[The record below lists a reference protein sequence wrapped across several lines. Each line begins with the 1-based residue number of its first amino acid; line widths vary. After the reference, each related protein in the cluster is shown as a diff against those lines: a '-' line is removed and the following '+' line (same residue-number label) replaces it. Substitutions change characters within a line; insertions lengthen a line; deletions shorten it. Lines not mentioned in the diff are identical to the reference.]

1 MTPKEIRDRMRAIA
15 KRAEAYLPDL
25 NSSDEAKVKEAREKH
40 DKAMVEFDSVQRQL
54 EASEKVA
61 SREAQATGDL
71 QFESLADNAMPD
83 YVSSILNRG
92 NLQGRAAEINAELS
106 DLGVTPQSGGVVVPW
121 AVLERAARG
130 PQQRAVTGT
139 AQLPAAQNQRPIVGR
154 VFAPSLIDFFGA
166 EPVQVPQGTTELPII
181 TGAGSVVEQLAEGA
195 APGADPSAA
204 AFTTHALK
212 PKRLTGEAEMS
223 VEGMAQVPGLEQ
235 AIAADTLA
243 AIQDTVSGV
252 LLTGDGVGANLAG
265 FYSRVA
271 EPANDPAD
279 MVALAA
285 IVRWPGGSVDGI
297 YAQSEEDVAILV
309 GTQTYQTMTGIFF
322 TNSDNINTVRWIR
335 NERASLRVSAKVPN
349 GAGGGNAAAQAK
361 RQSVIIR
368 RGQRPNQ
375 SFFATWSAGPEI
387 VRDPY
392 SKADAGTLRLVW
404 HLLHDGL
411 VATRPAE
418 WRRLTVQHTA

>member
-1 MTPKEIRDRMRAIA
+1 MVAAA
-15 KRAEAYLPDL
+15 KRGEQAMNDMKSAKNKRDETAHAVAVADHVEAMD
-25 NSSDEAKVKEAREKH
+25 
-40 DKAMVEFDSVQRQL
+40 EFDRYNRSLVAA
-54 EASEKVA
+54 ETVA
-61 SREAQATGDL
+61 SREAQGAGDV
-71 QFESLADNAMPD
+71 QFQAIADGAMPD

-106 DLGVTPQSGGVVVPW
+106 DLGTTPQSGGVIVPW
-121 AVLERAARG
+121 SILERAARG
-130 PQQRAVTGT
+130 PQHRAVTGT
-139 AQLPAAQNQRPIVGR
+139 AQLDGAQNQRPIVGR
-154 VFAPSLIDFFGA
+154 VFAPSLVDYFGA

-195 APGADPSAA
+195 VPGADPSAA

-223 VEGMAQVPGLEQ
+223 VEGMTQVVGLEQ

-265 FYSRVA
+265 FFSRVV
-271 EPANDPAD
+271 EPADPA
-279 MVALAA
+279 AELSLAS
-285 IVRWPGGSVDGI
+285 IVRWPAGSVDGI
-297 YAQSEEDVAILV
+297 YSASEEDIAIMV
-309 GTQTYQTMTGIFF
+309 GPLTYSYMSSIFF
-322 TNSDNINTVRWIR
+322 TNSDNINSARWIR

-349 GAGGGNAAAQAK
+349 GGGTGGAGAKAK
-361 RQSVIIR
+361 RQAVVIR

-375 SFFATWSAGPEI
+375 SFFATWGAGPEL

-392 SKADAGTLRLVW
+392 TKADAGTLRLVW

-418 WRRLTVQHTA
+418 WRRLLVQHTA

>member
-1 MTPKEIRDRMRAIA
+1 MEVLARE
-15 KRAEAYLPDL
+15 AEGYLPDL
-25 NSSDEAKVKEAREKH
+25 NSPDQTVLREARLKH
-40 DKAMVEFDSVQRQL
+40 EACMFEFDACEHSLAAGELV
-54 EASEKVA
+54 E
-61 SREAQATGDL
+61 SREAQDAGDV

-92 NLQGRAAEINAELS
+92 NLQGRAAEINAELG

-139 AQLPAAQNQRPIVGR
+139 GALDGAQNQRPIVGR
-154 VFAPSLIDFFGA
+154 VFAPSLVDFFGA

-195 APGADPSAA
+195 VPGADPSAA

-235 AIAADTLA
+235 AIAADTLM
-243 AIQDTVSGV
+243 AIADTVSGM

-297 YAQSEEDVAILV
+297 YAQSEADVAILV
-309 GTQTYQTMTGIFF
+309 GTETYQTMTGIFF

-375 SFFATWSAGPEI
+375 SFFATWGAGPEL

-392 SKADAGTLRLVW
+392 TKADAGTLRLVW

-418 WRRLTVQHTA
+418 WRRLTVQHAA